1 MKNNIL
7 AVILARGGSKGIPK
21 KNIYNISGHPLL
33 SYSLQAAKESRFIN
47 KIIVSTDSLEIAKTA
62 RAYGAETPFLRSK
75 KLATDETTSVDAL
88 HDAVIRCEKIY
99 KTIFDYVIE
108 LPCVSPLR
116 DASDIDKA
124 LKILMSKR
132 SYDSVISYVN
142 TGEKHPTR
150 LKRIVND
157 TATNFCKEYPEPD
170 YGSRRQDFENC
181 YIRNGAIYAMTRDCI
196 VKQKSRNGKKSYPLI
211 MTNKKSINIDEKF
224 DLLLAELLIKN
235 GDCKNFPKKK
245 IINNK
250 IIFLNKKK
258 KKNLLITAPFFFIN
272 ALKKKLLRQFNC
284 TFISDVSKKNV
295 IKNLINKDGW
305 LCHPSPEYKID
316 KSLINK
322 KSLKIIATPSTG
334 TNHINLDHCKQNK
347 IKVISILNNPKTKN
361 IKASSEFTFLLIL
374 ASLRKLILAKEKVQM
389 GYWRNVE
396 DELRGDELFNKKV
409 GIIGYGRIGKNIGKF
424 SKSFGAKVRAYDPY
438 IINKDN
444 KIIENDLAKL
454 LKESDIIVI
463 SITFNKDN
471 INFVG
476 KNFLKNLKENC
487 ILINTSRGEVVNEM
501 ELIKALKSKKIKY
514 AATDVVR
521 DEQNLSKKNNKL
533 IEYSKKNNNLLV
545 TPHIAGLTIDSE
557 RKAAEI
563 TIDNLVKYFNAK

>member
-21 KNIYNISGHPLL
+21 KNIYDISGHPLL

-47 KIIVSTDSLEIAKTA
+47 KIIVSTDSLTIAKTA

-75 KLATDETTSVDAL
+75 KLATDKTTSVDAL
-88 HDAVIRCEKIY
+88 QDAVIRCEKIY
-99 KTIFDYVIE
+99 NTTFDYVIE

-124 LKILMSKR
+124 LKFLTSKK

-157 TATNFCKEYPEPD
+157 TVTNFCKEYPEPD

-196 VKQKSRNGKKSYPLI
+196 VKQKSRNGKKSYPLL
-211 MTNKKSINIDEKF
+211 MTNKK
-224 DLLLAELLIKN
+224 
-235 GDCKNFPKKK
+235 FPKKK
-245 IINNK
+245 KTNTK
-250 IIFLNKKK
+250 ITFLDKKK

-272 ALKKKLLRQFNC
+272 ELKKKLLRKFNC

-295 IKNLINKDGW
+295 IKNLINKDAW

-322 KSLKIIATPSTG
+322 KNLKIIATPSTG
-334 TNHINLDHCKQNK
+334 TNHINLNHCKKNK
-347 IKVISILNNPKTKN
+347 IKVVSILNNPKTKN

-438 IINKDN
+438 IINKNN

-463 SITFNKDN
+463 SVTFNKNN

-521 DEQNLSKKNNKL
+521 AEQNLSKKNNKL